1 MRCYLH
7 QCSEVVPTFHRE
19 GCCHHYCNNKQCNL
33 QPHLVYDGIENICI
47 AVSCHTVSWLLDYS
61 TAVTVR
67 RRRKQCPTYR
77 LRRASYTCRMLL
89 LFLNKSDLLIR
100 CMPPTLADAV
110 AAHQKVI
117 GTITR
122 GRHTATDRGHGPPHH
137 LCVMT
142 DLLYILKGH

>member
-1 MRCYLH
+1 MITLNSPGP
-7 QCSEVVPTFHRE
+7 QSSEMTIE
-19 GCCHHYCNNKQCNL
+19 GVLKESFTSI
-33 QPHLVYDGIENICI
+33 DSFE
-47 AVSCHTVSWLLDYS
+47 
-61 TAVTVR
+61 
-67 RRRKQCPTYR
+67 RKFT
-77 LRRASYTCRMLL
+77 ASYTCRMLL

-100 CMPPTLADAV
+100 CMPPTLAHAV

-142 DLLYILKGH
+142 DSLYIVKGH